1 LPVLRVVQRVATRHL
16 LHRASLNAD
25 EDQGCAVMLIQRF
38 GSAAHLNIHLHC
50 LVPEGVDRCN
60 ADGGP
65 SFLEASARTEE

>member
-1 LPVLRVVQRVATRHL
+1 
-16 LHRASLNAD
+16 
-25 EDQGCAVMLIQRF
+25 MLIQRF